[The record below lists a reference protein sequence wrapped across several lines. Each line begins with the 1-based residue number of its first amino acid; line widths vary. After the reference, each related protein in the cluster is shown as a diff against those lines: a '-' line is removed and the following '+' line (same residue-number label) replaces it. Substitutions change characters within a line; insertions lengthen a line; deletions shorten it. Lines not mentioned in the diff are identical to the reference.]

1 MNKRQQKKIAKQQIL
16 SNLQQSQ
23 GLTKRQ
29 AREQY
34 TQSYSHKETSSL
46 TQIAKRNSLATNK
59 IKEFKKKLS
68 TSVNH
73 YSSIINQ
80 LHKLVNTLESWRQ
93 YYIDNY
99 NIDIKELGVSAWVN
113 SNNLKELKHQM
124 EIQVYDYIYGQ
135 NYYQNVIKAMI
146 TVGDFHDPD
155 KLIADYLHEGMLNS
169 FNPKFVAKYV
179 RDQFD
184 LMAEEYFYGSD
195 QVRQQQAINN
205 TGAKTFTDNP
215 IDPSMYNK

>member
-16 SNLQQSQ
+16 SSLQSQ

-29 AREQY
+29 ARNEY
-34 TQSYSHKETSSL
+34 ATSFAHKETSSL
-46 TQIAKRNSLATNK
+46 TQIAKRSSSATTKVKDFYNK
-59 IKEFKKKLS
+59 LKI
-68 TSVNH
+68 SVNH

-80 LHKLVNTLESWRQ
+80 LHKVVNTLESWRQ

-99 NIDIKELGVSAWVN
+99 NIDIKELGVNAWLN
-113 SNNLKELKHQM
+113 TNNLKELKNQM
-124 EIQVYDYIYGQ
+124 QIQVYDYIYGQ

-146 TVGDFHDPD
+146 TVGDFHEPD
-155 KLIADYLHEGMLNS
+155 KLIAEYLHEGMLNS

>member
-16 SNLQQSQ
+16 SSLQSQ

-34 TQSYSHKETSSL
+34 AQSYSNEKTPSL
-46 TQIAKRNSLATNK
+46 RDIEKGLTKVQNFIDKYNA
-59 IKEFKKKLS
+59 II
-68 TSVNH
+68 NH
-73 YSSIINQ
+73 HLNSIIPQ
-80 LHKLVNTLESWRQ
+80 LDKLVNTLEYWRQ

-146 TVGDFHDPD
+146 TVGDFHEPD
-155 KLIADYLHEGMLNS
+155 KLIAEYLHEGMLNS

-195 QVRQQQAINN
+195 QVRQQQAIQA

-215 IDPSMYNK
+215 IDPSLYNK